1 MESTVAA
8 RRRVLVTGAG
18 GLLGRA
24 VCAAARRAGW
34 DLMALDRAA
43 CDITDSAAVAQALAA
58 GPDAVINC
66 AAYTKVDLA
75 EREIAA
81 ALAANTVGPALLAA
95 ACAARGTILLQISTD
110 YVFDGCA
117 ARPYEPDDATG
128 PRSVYGRSKRD
139 GEAWVRALAPRHWI
153 VRTSGLFGA
162 GGSNFV
168 DAIVQRLLHGE
179 PLRVVDDQV
188 CDRTYVVDLADAL
201 LALAASEAPFGTYH
215 VTNAG
220 GVSWCFLARV
230 VAELL
235 GVEAHIAAVTTA
247 EWGAAAPR
255 PAQSV
260 LSNAKYLEAGLPP
273 LRSER
278 EAVAAYLA
286 SRMDTA
292 APDAADRVMGGGR

>member
-1 MESTVAA
+1 
-8 RRRVLVTGAG
+8 
-18 GLLGRA
+18 
-24 VCAAARRAGW
+24 
-34 DLMALDRAA
+34 
-43 CDITDSAAVAQALAA
+43 
-58 GPDAVINC
+58 
-66 AAYTKVDLA
+66 
-75 EREIAA
+75 
-81 ALAANTVGPALLAA
+81 
-95 ACAARGTILLQISTD
+95 
-110 YVFDGCA
+110 
-117 ARPYEPDDATG
+117 
-128 PRSVYGRSKRD
+128 
-139 GEAWVRALAPRHWI
+139 
-153 VRTSGLFGA
+153 
-162 GGSNFV
+162 
-168 DAIVQRLLHGE
+168 
-179 PLRVVDDQV
+179 
-188 CDRTYVVDLADAL
+188 
-201 LALAASEAPFGTYH
+201 

-292 APDAADRVMGGGR
+292 ALDAADRVMGGGR